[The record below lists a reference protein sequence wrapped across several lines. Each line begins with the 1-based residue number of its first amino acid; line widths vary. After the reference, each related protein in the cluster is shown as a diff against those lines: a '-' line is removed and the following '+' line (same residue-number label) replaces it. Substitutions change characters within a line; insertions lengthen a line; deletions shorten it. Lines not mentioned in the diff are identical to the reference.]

1 MEVQSLKP
9 VDHQGSPSCQ
19 IFKSTD
25 VKRFYPGTPMPMGL
39 TSVYSIPPAQL
50 DVSISRL
57 QVSSVIRGEVRE
69 SRVFQ
74 TVFFNGVQN
83 LPFRKDEGFQG
94 DVNETAS
101 ESST

>member
-1 MEVQSLKP
+1 
-9 VDHQGSPSCQ
+9 
-19 IFKSTD
+19 
-25 VKRFYPGTPMPMGL
+25 MPMGL

-57 QVSSVIRGEVRE
+57 QVSPVIRGEVRE